1 MKALVLLLSAM
12 VLASWFSLF
21 EAYGLTIQVVDLSWG
36 SPSNPE
42 KAIPGDSN
50 VELSVVVANIG
61 NKPVCSLEAEILPK
75 LNRSLPIASWETG
88 KPLKAFLQT
97 QLNPGTMGSLVF
109 RVNVLEDVRPG
120 RYEADL
126 RLSFRECSS
135 TSDVLP
141 TAQTVSSIVLQV
153 YPPPSMRIV
162 RTAWFVDGVERS
174 VGPGSGPAVLRVY
187 LEAPLETSISNVE
200 MRISPPRGF
209 TGKTFYD
216 AYLERIPAG
225 SVFTLEFPLVV
236 AEEAR
241 VGVHSFVAEITYRNK
256 YGTLLRSVRAFD
268 VDVLGREEI
277 VVESAAQSVAKGSYG
292 TLKLLL
298 KNTGSA
304 PAYNVELV
312 LRPEDPRIN
321 VLDAKLSVSTL
332 QPGERREVGVNVFT
346 DRSAEASVYMA
357 TVILEYRDG
366 YANIR
371 SKEFRIAFNVAEE
384 FRRGFKATASQ
395 KYINAGSSSSVE
407 LTVLNENPYAVR
419 EVRIAV
425 LPETP
430 SITVVEGETRAV
442 LDSMKAGESYVM
454 PLKILATS
462 QAGDSVATITASV
475 EYRDQAGVRVVENLA
490 VSLAV
495 RADIDIKF
503 KGVQLS
509 PSRVRPGETVDVAG
523 DVVNEGSNIAR
534 AVAVELNGGPPYE
547 ALGES
552 RSVVG
557 LVNPSQVSAFTL
569 NFRVQ
574 NNAQPGKYSV
584 VVKASYRN
592 GFGEL
597 FEKETVL
604 EYEVVQGNQ
613 PPATTVSPAAQQ
625 RFDPLLVAVVAA
637 VVLALGGIVLLRRRR
652 KRE

>member
-126 RLSFRECSS
+126 RLSFRECTS

-141 TAQTVSSIVLQV
+141 VAQMVSSIVLQI
-153 YPPPSMRIV
+153 YPPPSMRII
-162 RTAWFVDGVERS
+162 RTTWLVDGIERS
-174 VGPGSGPAVLRVY
+174 VGPGSGPAVLRIY
-187 LEAPLETSISNVE
+187 LEAPVETSVSNVE

-209 TGKTFYD
+209 TGKTLYD

-225 SVFTLEFPLVV
+225 SVFVLEFPLVV
-236 AEEAR
+236 SDDVR
-241 VGVHSFVAEITYRNK
+241 VGVHSFDAEIMYRNK
-256 YGTLLRSVRAFD
+256 YGTMVRMVQVFD
-268 VDVLGREEI
+268 VEVLGREEI

-292 TLKLLL
+292 VLKLLL

-312 LRPEDPRIN
+312 LRPDDVRIS
-321 VLDAKLSVSTL
+321 VLDDKLSVGIL
-332 QPGERREVGVNVFT
+332 QPGDRREVSVNVFV
-346 DRSAEASVYMA
+346 DRSAETSVYTA
-357 TVILEYRDG
+357 TAAIEYRDG
-366 YANIR
+366 YANHK
-371 SKEFRIAFNVAEE
+371 SKEFRIAFNLVEE
-384 FRRGFKATASQ
+384 FRRGFKAAASQ
-395 KYINAGSSSSVE
+395 RYIYAGSSTSVE
-407 LTVLNENPYAVR
+407 LIVINENSYTVR
-419 EVRIAV
+419 EVRITV
-425 LPETP
+425 SPDTP
-430 SITVVEGETRAV
+430 SVAVVEGETKAV
-442 LDSMKAGESYVM
+442 LDSMMAGQSYVM

-462 QAGDSVATITASV
+462 QAGDSVATITALV
-475 EYRDQAGVRVVENLA
+475 EYRDQAGVKVAESLA

-495 RADIDIKF
+495 RADIDIRF

-509 PSRVRPGETVDVAG
+509 PSRVRAGETVDVAG

-534 AVAVELNGGPPYE
+534 AVAVELIGAPPYE

-574 NNAQPGKYSV
+574 NNAQPGKYNV
-584 VVKASYRN
+584 VVKVSFRN
-592 GFGEL
+592 GFGEV
-597 FEKETVL
+597 FQRETVL

-613 PPATTVSPAAQQ
+613 LSATTVSQPVQQ
-625 RFDPLLVAVVAA
+625 RFDPILMALVAVV
-637 VVLALGGIVLLRRRR
+637 VLALVGLAVLRRRR
-652 KRE
+652 KQE